1 MRIAVQQFLIVV
13 MSDREKE
20 KTVLPKITLDAAD
33 DYRGVGIAEIPR
45 DHSDG
50 VSALHPQRAR
60 QIIRAIIQ
68 FARRGLHAL
77 LGAFWHRARRR
88 GIVQYC
94 GNSTGRES
102 YMLGH
107 RLQRDDAQLPA
118 ALILATAFHG
128 AVSLKIP
135 GRKII

>member
-1 MRIAVQQFLIVV
+1 

-60 QIIRAIIQ
+60 QIIGAIIQ
-68 FARRGLHAL
+68 FARRSQHAL
-77 LGAFWHRARRR
+77 LGAFRHRARRR
-88 GIVQYC
+88 GVVQYR
-94 GNSTGRES
+94 GNCTGRES

-107 RLQRDDAQLPA
+107 QFQRDDAQFPA

-128 AVSLKIP
+128 AVSLEIS
-135 GRKII
+135 GRKIT